1 MLFIT
6 FEGAD
11 GSGKTAQIQLLAS
24 QLEQQGHSVL
34 LTREPG
40 STELGN
46 TIRRMA
52 LDQSELQI
60 SPMAE
65 MLLMAAARAQHVN
78 EVLRPGLLAGRLIL
92 CDRYIDSSLVYQ
104 GIALGLGL
112 ELVAD
117 INDKIV
123 GGLWPDLTVLLDVA
137 PEVAFERS
145 IIGRQQADRIESRGL
160 VYYRQVCSG
169 YRLLAKKWPERIR
182 VVDANRPIDVVQ
194 RDILAIVNGMLKGNN
209 RGGLGR

>member
-1 MLFIT
+1 MPLIT
-6 FEGAD
+6 FEGID
-11 GSGKTAQIQLLAS
+11 GSGKTAQIQLLAT

-40 STELGN
+40 GTELGN
-46 TIRRMA
+46 TIRRMV
-52 LDQSELQI
+52 LDQGDLQI

-65 MLLMAAARAQHVN
+65 MLLIAAARAQHVK
-78 EVLRPGLLAGRLIL
+78 EVIQPGLLAGSLIL

-123 GGLWPDLTVLLDVA
+123 GGLWPQLTVLLDVA

-145 IIGRQQADRIESRGL
+145 IMRRQQADRIESRGL
-160 VYYRQVCSG
+160 AYYAQVCSG
-169 YRLLAKKWPERIR
+169 YRLLAEKWPERIR
-182 VVDANRPIDVVQ
+182 IVDANRPIDVVQ
-194 RDILAIVNGMLKGNN
+194 HDILAIVNKVL
-209 RGGLGR
+209 